1 MRRDSS
7 DPSPIV
13 EIQRTYFTLFVTDL
27 RRSVEFYRD
36 VVGLRLEMM
45 DASYATFRFRGCTLS
60 LYELE
65 FASKRLGSDRIATP
79 PYPMGRT
86 GCLSVEVEDVDRE
99 ILELERRGATILVRP
114 GPLDR
119 ERVAAFGDP
128 DGNLWEVTTIVD
140 EEGP

>member
-1 MRRDSS
+1 
-7 DPSPIV
+7 
-13 EIQRTYFTLFVTDL
+13 LFVTDL

-45 DASYATFRFRGCTLS
+45 NPSYATFRFRGCTLS
-60 LYELE
+60 LYERE
-65 FASKRLGSDRIATP
+65 FAWKRLGSDRIATP

-86 GCLSVEVEDVDRE
+86 GCFSVEVEDVDRE

-128 DGNLWEVTTIVD
+128 DGNLWEVTSIVE

>member
-1 MRRDSS
+1 M
-7 DPSPIV
+7 
-13 EIQRTYFTLFVTDL
+13 EIHRTYFTLFVTDL

-60 LYELE
+60 LYERE
-65 FASKRLGSDRIATP
+65 FASKRLGSDRVATP
-79 PYPMGRT
+79 PYPVGRT
-86 GCLSVEVEDVDRE
+86 GCLSIEVEDVDRE
-99 ILELERRGATILVRP
+99 IGELERRGATILVRP

-128 DGNLWEVTTIVD
+128 DGNLWEVTSIVE